1 MFFIKLEER
10 FFSDSK
16 SVFIE
21 IGLHVVLLW
30 MLGWFKQIYLRR
42 TKTTSTA

>member
-1 MFFIKLEER
+1 MFFLSEA
-10 FFSDSK
+10 FFLRLK

-30 MLGWFKQIYLRR
+30 MLEWFKQIYLCRA
-42 TKTTSTA
+42 KTTSTA